1 MRYLEP
7 TDKVKTCHEILQD
20 AQMDIRGNL
29 TESMKPERLLKE
41 MLSWYKIT
49 ERQLLSFRYVK
60 VRRLYMFLLR
70 EVCFLDYE
78 KIAEIV
84 KCRNELEVIQGIEK
98 IKTTMRKDK
107 KLLAD
112 ARGIVDRVKT
122 DSEMYPEL
130 NNYKTTMMM
139 KERAL

>member
-1 MRYLEP
+1 MDGRGYL
-7 TDKVKTCHEILQD
+7 K
-20 AQMDIRGNL
+20 
-29 TESMKPERLLKE
+29 ESMKPESLLKE

-49 ERQLLSFRYVK
+49 ERQLLSFRYIKVK
-60 VRRLYMFLLR
+60 RLYMFLLH

-84 KCRNELEVIQGIEK
+84 KCRNEPEVIRGIEQ

-107 KLLAD
+107 KLLAA

-122 DSEMYPEL
+122 DSEMYPG
-130 NNYKTTMMM
+130 
-139 KERAL
+139 

>member
-49 ERQLLSFRYVK
+49 ERQLLSFRYIKVK
-60 VRRLYMFLLR
+60 RLYMFLLH

-84 KCRNELEVIQGIEK
+84 KCRNEPEVIREIEQ

-107 KLLAD
+107 KLLAA
-112 ARGIVDRVKT
+112 ARGIVDRVKA
-122 DSEMYPEL
+122 DSEMYPG
-130 NNYKTTMMM
+130 
-139 KERAL
+139 